1 MFKKLT
7 VITAL
12 LGCFCLSTSA
22 ETISN
27 KFFSLTMPDDTKG
40 TYAVDKYDNEISII
54 EKFP

>member
-40 TYAVDKYDNEISII
+40 TYAVDKYDT
-54 EKFP
+54 KLVL